1 VVAEAVAHGLTVAE
15 YAPDSAAREEFRQ
28 LAKAVDKIL
37 RK

>member
-1 VVAEAVAHGLTVAE
+1 LTVAE
-15 YAPDSAAREEFRQ
+15 YAPESTARAEFTT

>member
-1 VVAEAVAHGLTVAE
+1 LTVAE
-15 YAPDSAAREEFRQ
+15 HSPDSPARAEFTA

>member
-1 VVAEAVAHGLTVAE
+1 VAE
-15 YAPDSAAREEFRQ
+15 YAPDSPARAEFSA